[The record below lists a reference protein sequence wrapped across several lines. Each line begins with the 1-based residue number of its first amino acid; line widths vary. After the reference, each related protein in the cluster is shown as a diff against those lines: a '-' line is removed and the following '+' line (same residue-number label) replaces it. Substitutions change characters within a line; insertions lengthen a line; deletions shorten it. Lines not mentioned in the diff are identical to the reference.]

1 VDHAAPEAALRDHVL
16 LGHERRVL
24 AQRVL
29 VLRALDQLEL
39 DQLALDQPALV
50 ERVRDRLPLVPQVF
64 GRLVREVVDRVL
76 LGELTDQR
84 AVLTAH

>member
-1 VDHAAPEAALRDHVL
+1 
-16 LGHERRVL
+16 VL

-29 VLRALDQLEL
+29 VLRALDQ
-39 DQLALDQPALV
+39 QALGQPALV
-50 ERVRDRLPLVPQVF
+50 ERVRDQLPLVPQVF
-64 GRLVREVVDRVL
+64 GRPVREVADRVL

>member
-1 VDHAAPEAALRDHVL
+1 MDRVAPEAALRDRVL

-29 VLRALDQLEL
+29 VLQ
-39 DQLALDQPALV
+39 ALDQPALV

>member
-1 VDHAAPEAALRDHVL
+1 MDHAAPEAAPLVRAL
-16 LGHERRVL
+16 LVHELQVPDL
-24 AQRVL
+24 L
-29 VLRALDQLEL
+29 VLDQL
-39 DQLALDQPALV
+39 ALV
-50 ERVRDRLPLVPQVF
+50 ERVRDPLPLVPQVF

>member
-1 VDHAAPEAALRDHVL
+1 MDHAAPEAALRDHVL

-29 VLRALDQLEL
+29 VLRAL